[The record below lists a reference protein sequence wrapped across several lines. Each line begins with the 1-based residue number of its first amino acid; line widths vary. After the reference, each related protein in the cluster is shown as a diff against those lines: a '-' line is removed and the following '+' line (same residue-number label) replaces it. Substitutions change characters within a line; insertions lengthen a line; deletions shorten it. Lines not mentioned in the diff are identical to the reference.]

1 MINAVGEPQSL
12 LVLGGAS
19 EIGVATAVRL
29 ARGPLRKVILAGRPS
44 NLLDEAVAQVRA
56 AGAEDV
62 STLRFDARETTS
74 HEEIVDKAFAEGDID
89 VVLLAFGVLGDQE
102 EAEREPATA
111 VDVVEV
117 NFVGAVS
124 VCLHVA
130 KHLRAQGHGA
140 LVVLSSVAGERA
152 RRANFV
158 YGASKAGLDAFSQG
172 LGDAL
177 HGSGVRVLVVRPGF
191 VRTRMTAGRQEA
203 PLAVTADEVGVAIA
217 AGLSSKA
224 HTIWVPS
231 RLRFVMAIARHLPRP
246 VFRRLRG

>member
-1 MINAVGEPQSL
+1 MINAVGEPQSM

-19 EIGVATAVRL
+19 EIGVATTVRL

-44 NLLDEAVAQVRA
+44 RSLDEAVARVRA
-56 AGAEDV
+56 AGVEDV
-62 STLRFDARETTS
+62 STLPFDARDTAS
-74 HEEIVDKAFAEGDID
+74 HGEAVEKAFAEGDID

-102 EAEREPATA
+102 EAEREPARA
-111 VDVVEV
+111 VDVVET
-117 NFVGAVS
+117 NFVGGVS
-124 VCLHVA
+124 VGLHVA
-130 KHLRAQGHGA
+130 KQLRAQGHGA

-177 HGSGVRVLVVRPGF
+177 HDSGARVLVVRPGF

-203 PLAVTADEVGVAIA
+203 PFAATADEVGAAIA
-217 AGLSSKA
+217 LGLTGGA

-231 RLRFVMAIARHLPRP
+231 RLRLVMAIARHLPRP